1 MLTVLRFV
9 FAIIRLSSGML
20 SRCRIWSS
28 IKDRNG
34 DITTRTLETRG
45 FSNRASAAIT
55 THSIILKIYH
65 SLSANLQN
73 YFKFAKYVFLF
84 S

>member
-9 FAIIRLSSGML
+9 FAIVRLSSGML
-20 SRCRIWSS
+20 SRCRIWFS
-28 IKDRNG
+28 ISDRNG
-34 DITTRTLETRG
+34 DITTRTEETRG
-45 FSNRASAAIT
+45 FWNRASAAIRRY
-55 THSIILKIYH
+55 SKILKIYR

-73 YFKFAKYVFLF
+73 YFKFAEYVFLF